1 MGLVMFGQENSLES
15 PVLGT
20 HAHSLVQVYGND
32 YQAFKAYAETHK
44 DCGLPRRYL

>member
-1 MGLVMFGQENSLES
+1 MGLVMFGQGKLFGI

-32 YQAFKAYAETHK
+32 YQA
-44 DCGLPRRYL
+44 L